1 MLKRMLKI
9 LLPALLF
16 SQLICI
22 PAYAGLSAHYQ
33 NGGEGIKAATIPP
46 PGFYFRQYN
55 MFYKSDDLIDANG
68 DTLNNSGFDLTTYA
82 MANRFIWVTD
92 KKLLGADFLMNVVIP
107 LVYVDFELGSAGIT
121 DDHFGIGDIYIEPFA
136 LAWHGARYDAA
147 LGLCAYAPTGN
158 ADDSRPAYPGK
169 DYWTGMINTGVTLY
183 FDTDKTWSA
192 SVLARYEV
200 HSEKNNTDIRA
211 GDDFHFEW
219 GIGKTIARLW
229 DVGLT
234 GYCQWQVSDDRGDDV
249 TWDRSV
255 HDRVY
260 GIGPEVSVFLPNLKL
275 GLTLRNQW
283 EFGAVDR
290 SEGNMTTLVLT
301 KTF

>member
-1 MLKRMLKI
+1 
-9 LLPALLF
+9 
-16 SQLICI
+16 
-22 PAYAGLSAHYQ
+22 
-33 NGGEGIKAATIPP
+33 
-46 PGFYFRQYN
+46 
-55 MFYKSDDLIDANG
+55 
-68 DTLNNSGFDLTTYA
+68 
-82 MANRFIWVTD
+82 
-92 KKLLGADFLMNVVIP
+92 
-107 LVYVDFELGSAGIT
+107 
-121 DDHFGIGDIYIEPFA
+121 
-136 LAWHGARYDAA
+136 
-147 LGLCAYAPTGN
+147 
-158 ADDSRPAYPGK
+158 
-169 DYWTGMINTGVTLY
+169 
-183 FDTDKTWSA
+183 
-192 SVLARYEV
+192 
-200 HSEKNNTDIRA
+200 IRA